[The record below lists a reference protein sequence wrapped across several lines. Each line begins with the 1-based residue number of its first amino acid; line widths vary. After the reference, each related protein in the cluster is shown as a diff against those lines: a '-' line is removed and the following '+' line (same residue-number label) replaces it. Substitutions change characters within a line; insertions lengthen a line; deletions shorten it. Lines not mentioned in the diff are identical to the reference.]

1 VKIWRIYRLP
11 GSRTV
16 WHIDMGP
23 DTQVLNVTDFICRV
37 DIKSV
42 DIGDGFPRA
51 WMQIDRET
59 SQLHLVS
66 GVAVF
71 DFNIDVTEKIICA
84 IKEIREGKE

>member
-1 VKIWRIYRLP
+1 MKIWRIYRLP

-23 DTQVLNVTDFICRV
+23 GTQVLNVTEFICRV

-51 WMQIDRET
+51 WMQIDREN
-59 SQLHLVS
+59 SQMHMFN

-71 DFNIDVTEKIICA
+71 DFDIDINAKIICA
-84 IKEIREGKE
+84 MKEIREGN